1 MELMTREYACWIIR
15 CEAWWTSGDAS
26 FRPPA
31 AAELRVT
38 ASELAFLSSLSSPE
52 GWHAV
57 RPLSRFAS
65 RGLHS
70 INRVPFKALPFFLF
84 FLASF
89 FLFSFPFYLG
99 ERVCEVKKKKVK
111 YLG

>member
-1 MELMTREYACWIIR
+1 MQLMTREYACWIIR

-31 AAELRVT
+31 AAELRVI

-57 RPLSRFAS
+57 RPFSRFAA

-70 INRVPFKALPFFLF
+70 INRVAFKPPPFSIT
-84 FLASF
+84 SF

-99 ERVCEVKKKKVK
+99 ERVCEEKKKGQVSWLKF
-111 YLG
+111 